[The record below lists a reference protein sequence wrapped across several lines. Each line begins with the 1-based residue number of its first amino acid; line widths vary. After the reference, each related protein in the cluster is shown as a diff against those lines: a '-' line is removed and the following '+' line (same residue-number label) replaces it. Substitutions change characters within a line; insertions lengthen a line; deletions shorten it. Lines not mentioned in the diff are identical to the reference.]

1 MRDSRPGIP
10 IQMIITPK
18 VTASKFSKLNVA
30 ARYKIT
36 IGKRDISYDLMG
48 KIPCVFILDGP
59 R

>member
-10 IQMIITPK
+10 IQMIIIPK

-36 IGKRDISYDLMG
+36 IGKEIYFM
-48 KIPCVFILDGP
+48 I
-59 R
+59 